1 MIGLLEAEP
10 FLAQAEGVEAD
21 DDQDLRSEGSEVD
34 AGVYSVDQDA
44 WDDGG
49 GDSGFMD

>member
-10 FLAQAEGVEAD
+10 FLAEGIEAD
-21 DDQDLRSEGSEVD
+21 DDQALGSEGSEVGTGD
-34 AGVYSVDQDA
+34 YSTGQDA